1 MEYNFINEPDMAQT
15 FTVCCC
21 LTGKPFR
28 FNGLQSLRIKETD
41 RIAALIA
48 ELEKLGFLLQN
59 PKDDVLI
66 WDGAKTAVTGDV
78 SIATYHDHRMAM
90 SFAPV
95 AFKRAITI
103 ENPEVVSK
111 SYPNFWNDF
120 KSIVHPL

>member
-1 MEYNFINEPDMAQT
+1 
-15 FTVCCC
+15 
-21 LTGKPFR
+21 
-28 FNGLQSLRIKETD
+28 
-41 RIAALIA
+41 
-48 ELEKLGFLLQN
+48 
-59 PKDDVLI
+59 
-66 WDGAKTAVTGDV
+66 
-78 SIATYHDHRMAM
+78 M